1 MVKFSKQQIESVK
14 ETFLFNTSLQSEEQ
28 ISEVR
33 RLIELLKE
41 DEKIYALRTKIRK
54 SAEVEVENGT
64 MNASDLIREIN
75 REDISK
81 KQMILHEIELMK
93 AIYQLKHIRNN

>member
-1 MVKFSKQQIESVK
+1 M
-14 ETFLFNTSLQSEEQ
+14 
-28 ISEVR
+28 R

-41 DEKIYALRTKIRK
+41 DEKKYALTTKIRK